1 MENNEYY
8 SPQKSNINFLHNEPG
23 AIVHEEHS
31 ALKVRLRYLSQV
43 E

>member
-8 SPQKSNINFLHNEPG
+8 SLQKSNINFLCNEPG
-23 AIVHEEHS
+23 AIVHQEHS
-31 ALKVRLRYLSQV
+31 AFKVRLWYLSQV